1 MLAGLT
7 RKEILFWLV
16 AMSLA
21 FASYDVVVLIFTNSP
36 MLFNVNVYD
45 GWRIDESYMYLAG
58 LDKNIL
64 FDPYLK
70 NHAHDLT
77 LRPLIP
83 DFIFRMIYLLSLK
96 NINIAI
102 LLGHTIF
109 PVISCALIYLISFKL
124 TKSKSTSLFAML
136 LAAGHSVFTL
146 HAITSAILGV
156 APFGVTGPL
165 PWLAQYFFGFNE
177 WLGYLSAPNQ
187 FTRLYSPALTLPFLL
202 LPLYLGVCGNSP
214 SWRAILISLNLYV
227 YPHHVLYLAAF
238 ELFYVIQN
246 RKFPPIR
253 FFVWGMLAAIP
264 FLAIQWLLKSGGHF
278 DELYARVGVTHD
290 RSPMWFFCFAFV
302 ACFALFSALSVQRK
316 VILQPLYFVAA
327 CLLPSLVIWAVDTW
341 FVFPQVHLIGL
352 RVLVFLL
359 PVCLCCVISELKKE
373 VHSAINAVFLVAFLM
388 AMVLSAWN
396 VKGSYTQLSENKFL
410 KTIIGIPE
418 NSVIMTD
425 AHIEQPY
432 ISAFGRSYPYV
443 AYSIVSAAG
452 NDELMMRF
460 AVLAKVYDWNFDRLN
475 SDSWDGLLGPYHWIY
490 HHGNPSREIRTQEIR
505 ARFDEVSK
513 LSKCEAIKLY
523 EVDFIR
529 VHEQVPP
536 GLEGCTSRYS
546 EYLLKVDAS

>member
-1 MLAGLT
+1 MFGGLT
-7 RKEILFWLV
+7 KKEISFWLV
-16 AMSLA
+16 AMALA
-21 FASYDVVVLIFTNSP
+21 FASYDLVILMFTESP
-36 MLFNVNVYD
+36 MLFNVNVND

-70 NHAHDLT
+70 NHAYDLT

-83 DFIFRMIYLLSLK
+83 DFIFRVIYLLCLK

-109 PVISCALIYLISFKL
+109 PVVSCALIYLISFKL
-124 TKSKSTSLFAML
+124 TSSKGASLFAML

-146 HAITSAILGV
+146 HAISLSIAGF

-165 PWLAQYFFGFNE
+165 PWLAQYFFGVNE
-177 WLGYLSAPNQ
+177 WLGFLSAPNQ
-187 FTRLYSPALTLPFLL
+187 FSRLYSPALTLPFLL
-202 LPLYLGVCGNSP
+202 LPLYLGCYGKSP

-238 ELFYVIQN
+238 ELLYVVHS
-246 RKFPPIR
+246 RRLPPIK
-253 FFVWGMLAAIP
+253 FFVWGILAAVP
-264 FLAIQWLLKSGGHF
+264 FLIIQWFIKSGGHF

-290 RSPMWFFCFAFV
+290 RSPMWFFCLALGICFAF
-302 ACFALFSALSVQRK
+302 FSTLSIKRK
-316 VILQPLYFVAA
+316 VIIQPLYFTAA
-327 CLLPSLVIWAVDTW
+327 CLLPSLAIWAADTW

-359 PVCLCCVISELKKE
+359 PICLCCVISELRKN
-373 VHSAINAVFLVAFLM
+373 VGLAVNGFFFIAFFM
-388 AMVLSAWN
+388 AMTLSAWN
-396 VKGSYTQLSENKFL
+396 VKGAYTQLSGDAFL
-410 KTIIGIPE
+410 KSVVDVPD

-425 AHIEQPY
+425 VQIEQPY
-432 ISAFGRSYPYV
+432 ISAIGESYPYV

-452 NDELMMRF
+452 NDELMRRF
-460 AVLAKVYDWNFDRLN
+460 SVLAKVYDWDFDRLN
-475 SDSWDGLLGPYHWIY
+475 GDDWNGLLPPYHWIY
-490 HHGNPSREIRTQEIR
+490 HHGTPTKEIRTEAMR
-505 ARFDEVSK
+505 SRFDEISK
-513 LSKCEAIKLY
+513 MSKCEAIKLY
-523 EVDFIR
+523 EIDFIR